1 MQLKLKLS
9 KIVAQVVSTN
19 SASQAIKSHKFDI
32 ADVVNSQWQ
41 AVKDAKDTKF
51 VAKIPLAYSYLGFK
65 VGKWQHGKNVM
76 NSKAKMNNKALRQAI
91 AYAMNINQVE
101 KRYTQGLTSRIPTL
115 TPEQFGAYF
124 DKKVKGFP
132 YNLKKANQ
140 LLDQAGYKKK
150 GKWRVQPNGKPL
162 SIHLAAMTKS
172 QLFRITFNN
181 GKRWVYM

>member
-41 AVKDAKDTKF
+41 AVKDAKDT
-51 VAKIPLAYSYLGFK
+51 SYLGFK

-181 GKRWVYM
+181 GKRLVYM